1 MKEFKGVWIPYEIF
15 IDKKLNDKEKFV
27 YSMIMFLSKENECTM
42 TNSYIGNL
50 LNICN
55 VQVSRIINSL
65 KKKGYINT
73 EIIYK
78 ENSKEVALRKIVPV
92 IKNDN
97 TYKQINVAPINRKFK
112 DIKYINKINNK
123 NNRRL
128 ENQRDYNDFD
138 WNSLYANNFNKRLE
152 NN

>member
-15 IDKKLNDKEKFV
+15 TDKKLTDKEKFV

-42 TNSYIGNL
+42 SNAYIGNL

-65 KKKGYINT
+65 KKKRYINT

-78 ENSKEVALRKIVPV
+78 ENSKEIALRKIVPI

-97 TYKQINVAPINRKFK
+97 TYKQINVAPINRKVK

-123 NNRRL
+123 NNWRL
-128 ENQRDYNDFD
+128 ENQRDYSDFD
-138 WNSLYANNFNKRLE
+138 WNSLYANNF
-152 NN
+152 

>member
-15 IDKKLNDKEKFV
+15 INKKLTDKEKFV
-27 YSMIMFLSKENECTM
+27 YSMIIFLSKENECTIS
-42 TNSYIGNL
+42 NAYIGNL

-73 EIIYK
+73 KIIYK
-78 ENSKEVALRKIVPV
+78 ENSKEIALRKIVPI

-97 TYKQINVAPINRKFK
+97 TYKQINVKPINRNAK

-123 NNRRL
+123 NNWKL
-128 ENQRDYNDFD
+128 ENQRDYSNFDFRK
-138 WNSLYANNFNKRLE
+138 LYANNF
-152 NN
+152 

>member
-15 IDKKLNDKEKFV
+15 INKKLTDKEKFV
-27 YSMIMFLSKENECTM
+27 YSMIIFLSKENECTIS
-42 TNSYIGNL
+42 NAYIGNL

-73 EIIYK
+73 KIIYK
-78 ENSKEVALRKIVPV
+78 ENSKEIALRKIVPI

-97 TYKQINVAPINRKFK
+97 TYKQIDVNPINRNAK
-112 DIKYINKINNK
+112 DIKYINEINNK
-123 NNRRL
+123 NNWKL
-128 ENQRDYNDFD
+128 ENQRDYSNFDFRK
-138 WNSLYANNFNKRLE
+138 LYANNF
-152 NN
+152 

>member
-15 IDKKLNDKEKFV
+15 INKKLTDKEKFV
-27 YSMIMFLSKENECTM
+27 YSMIIFLSKENECTIS
-42 TNSYIGNL
+42 NAYIGNL

-73 EIIYK
+73 KIIYK
-78 ENSKEVALRKIVPV
+78 ENSKEIALRKILPI

-97 TYKQINVAPINRKFK
+97 TYKQIDVNPINRNAK

-123 NNRRL
+123 NNWKL
-128 ENQRDYNDFD
+128 ENQRDYSNFDFRK
-138 WNSLYANNFNKRLE
+138 LYANNF
-152 NN
+152 

>member
-15 IDKKLNDKEKFV
+15 INKKLTDKEKFV
-27 YSMIMFLSKENECTM
+27 YSMIIFLSKENECTIS
-42 TNSYIGNL
+42 NAYIGNL

-73 EIIYK
+73 KIIYK
-78 ENSKEVALRKIVPV
+78 ENSKEIALRKIVPI

-97 TYKQINVAPINRKFK
+97 TYKQIDVNPINRNAK

-123 NNRRL
+123 NNWKL
-128 ENQRDYNDFD
+128 ENQRDYSNFDFRK
-138 WNSLYANNFNKRLE
+138 LYSNNF
-152 NN
+152 

>member
-15 IDKKLNDKEKFV
+15 INKKLTDKEKFV
-27 YSMIMFLSKENECTM
+27 YSMIIFLSKENECTIS
-42 TNSYIGNL
+42 NAYIGNL

-65 KKKGYINT
+65 KKRGYINT
-73 EIIYK
+73 KIIYK
-78 ENSKEVALRKIVPV
+78 ENSKEIALRKIVPI

-97 TYKQINVAPINRKFK
+97 TYKQIDVNPINRNAK

-123 NNRRL
+123 NNWKL
-128 ENQRDYNDFD
+128 ENQRDYSNFDFRK
-138 WNSLYANNFNKRLE
+138 LYANNF
-152 NN
+152 

>member
-15 IDKKLNDKEKFV
+15 INKKLTDKEKFV
-27 YSMIMFLSKENECTM
+27 YSMIIFLSKENECTIS
-42 TNSYIGNL
+42 NAYIGNL

-73 EIIYK
+73 KIIYK
-78 ENSKEVALRKIVPV
+78 ENSKEIALRKILPI

-97 TYKQINVAPINRKFK
+97 TYKQINVNPINRNAK

-123 NNRRL
+123 NNWKL
-128 ENQRDYNDFD
+128 ENQRDYSNFDFRK
-138 WNSLYANNFNKRLE
+138 LYANNF
-152 NN
+152 

>member
-15 IDKKLNDKEKFV
+15 INKKLTDKEKFV
-27 YSMIMFLSKENECTM
+27 YSMIIFLSKKNECTIS
-42 TNSYIGNL
+42 NAYIGNL
-50 LNICN
+50 LTICN

-73 EIIYK
+73 KIIYK
-78 ENSKEVALRKIVPV
+78 ENSKEIALRKIVPI

-97 TYKQINVAPINRKFK
+97 TYKQINVNPINKNAK

-123 NNRRL
+123 NNWKL
-128 ENQRDYNDFD
+128 ENQRDYSNFDFRK
-138 WNSLYANNFNKRLE
+138 LYANNF
-152 NN
+152 

>member
-15 IDKKLNDKEKFV
+15 INKKLTDKEKFV
-27 YSMIMFLSKENECTM
+27 YSMIIFLSKENECTIS
-42 TNSYIGNL
+42 NAYIGNL

-73 EIIYK
+73 KIIYK
-78 ENSKEVALRKIVPV
+78 ENSKEIALRKIVPI

-97 TYKQINVAPINRKFK
+97 TYKQINVNPINKNAK

-123 NNRRL
+123 NNWKL
-128 ENQRDYNDFD
+128 ENQRDYSNFDFRK
-138 WNSLYANNFNKRLE
+138 LYANNF
-152 NN
+152 

>member
-15 IDKKLNDKEKFV
+15 INKKLTDKEKFV
-27 YSMIMFLSKENECTM
+27 YSMIIFLSKENECTIS
-42 TNSYIGNL
+42 NAYIGNL

-73 EIIYK
+73 KIIYK
-78 ENSKEVALRKIVPV
+78 ENSKEIALRKIVPI

-97 TYKQINVAPINRKFK
+97 TYKLIDVNTINRNAN

-123 NNRRL
+123 N
-128 ENQRDYNDFD
+128 QRELMFK
-138 WNSLYANNFNKRLE
+138 SVGLRVSTLFICIQ
-152 NN
+152 

>member
-15 IDKKLNDKEKFV
+15 INKKLTDKEKFV
-27 YSMIMFLSKENECTM
+27 YSMIIFLSKENECTIS
-42 TNSYIGNL
+42 NAYIGNL

-73 EIIYK
+73 KIIYK
-78 ENSKEVALRKIVPV
+78 ENSKEIALRKIVPI

-97 TYKQINVAPINRKFK
+97 TYKQINANPINRNAK

-123 NNRRL
+123 NNWKL
-128 ENQRDYNDFD
+128 ENQRDYSNFDFRK
-138 WNSLYANNFNKRLE
+138 LYANNF
-152 NN
+152 

>member
-15 IDKKLNDKEKFV
+15 INKKLTDKEKFV
-27 YSMIMFLSKENECTM
+27 YSMIIFLSKENECTIS
-42 TNSYIGNL
+42 NAYIGNL

-73 EIIYK
+73 KIIYK
-78 ENSKEVALRKIVPV
+78 ENSKEIALRKIVPI

-97 TYKQINVAPINRKFK
+97 TYKQINVNPINKNAK

-123 NNRRL
+123 NNWKL
-128 ENQRDYNDFD
+128 ENKRDYSNFDFRK
-138 WNSLYANNFNKRLE
+138 LYANNF
-152 NN
+152 

>member
-15 IDKKLNDKEKFV
+15 IDKKLTDKEKFV

-42 TNSYIGNL
+42 SNAYIGIL

-78 ENSKEVALRKIVPV
+78 ENSKEIALRKIVPI

-97 TYKQINVAPINRKFK
+97 TYKQINVAPINRKVK

-123 NNRRL
+123 NNWRL
-128 ENQRDYNDFD
+128 ENQRDYSDFD
-138 WNSLYANNFNKRLE
+138 WNSLYANNF
-152 NN
+152 

>member
-15 IDKKLNDKEKFV
+15 INKKLTDKEKFV
-27 YSMIMFLSKENECTM
+27 YSMIIFLSKENECTIS
-42 TNSYIGNL
+42 NDYIGNL

-73 EIIYK
+73 KIIYK
-78 ENSKEVALRKIVPV
+78 ENSKEIALRKIVPI

-97 TYKQINVAPINRKFK
+97 TYKQIDVNPINRNAK

-123 NNRRL
+123 NNWKL
-128 ENQRDYNDFD
+128 ENQRDYSNFDFRK
-138 WNSLYANNFNKRLE
+138 LYANNF
-152 NN
+152 